1 MVPQAVSRRTV
12 RKTACPP
19 NLYALTMIEVR
30 PGMVIRDS
38 YLEVKMSR
46 SGGPGGQ
53 HVNKTETKVDLRFA
67 FASCDVLSDRTR
79 ERIRQLAEGRIG
91 KDGRVRFVCGRSRE
105 RITNLRECE
114 QRLVDLIRQAMA
126 PPPKKR
132 KATKPTRGSQR
143 RRMDAK
149 TKRSGTKKLRGK
161 VRE

>member
-1 MVPQAVSRRTV
+1 MLPQDVPTRTV
-12 RKTACPP
+12 PKTTRRLY
-19 NLYALTMIEVR
+19 LYAQAMIEVR

-53 HVNKTETKVDLRFA
+53 HVNKTETKVDLRFD
-67 FASCDVLSDRTR
+67 FASCDVLSDRIR
-79 ERIRQLAEGRIG
+79 QRIRQLAEGRIG

-105 RITNLRECE
+105 RTANLKECE
-114 QRLVDLIRQAMA
+114 QRLVDLIRRAMA

-143 RRMDAK
+143 RRMDTK
-149 TKRSGTKKLRGK
+149 TKRGATKKLRGK

>member
-1 MVPQAVSRRTV
+1 
-12 RKTACPP
+12 
-19 NLYALTMIEVR
+19 MIEVR

-53 HVNKTETKVDLRFA
+53 HVNKTETKVDLRFN
-67 FASCDVLSDRTR
+67 FASCDVLNDRIR
-79 ERIRQLAEGRIG
+79 RRIRQLAEGRIG

-105 RITNLRECE
+105 RTANLKECE
-114 QRLVDLIRQAMA
+114 QRLVDLIQRAMA

-149 TKRSGTKKLRGK
+149 TKRGATKKLRSK

>member
-1 MVPQAVSRRTV
+1 
-12 RKTACPP
+12 
-19 NLYALTMIEVR
+19 MIEVR
-30 PGMVIRDS
+30 PGLVLSDR

-53 HVNKTETKVDLRFA
+53 HVNKTETKVDLRFD
-67 FASCDVLSDRTR
+67 FARCDVLSERTR
-79 ERIRQLAEGRIG
+79 NRIQQLASGRIG
-91 KDGRVRFVCGRSRE
+91 KDGRVRFVCGKSRE
-105 RITNLRECE
+105 RIANLRECE
-114 QRLVDLIRQAMA
+114 DRLVALIRQALA

-149 TKRSGTKKLRGK
+149 TRKSTTKRLRGK